1 MLWEVDS
8 PIVETY
14 RTMLA
19 TKVAEQSNAVAAR
32 NAAKNGAK
40 APKWKSLLTKPANHV
55 VMREVDET
63 LTDLVNITIDK
74 DNAHDAAHI
83 AAKLYKLADYFADQ
97 ASLWATDLPSDH
109 GPSLSDEEIKKLT
122 ETCDMLFGKFMDEVI
137 PLAEKRND
145 PSIESLV
152 VQVVGQPVL
161 AKKQTDGTVRYQLDL
176 ERIRTPRNASS
187 SSSSNR
193 LHLTVDGTPMNCENF
208 AQEVDTAFS
217 MKAMTFLDQAKTVPG
232 YNTDGTPFPFE
243 HNSKVY
249 SVQLTSTYKVKP

>member
-19 TKVAEQSNAVAAR
+19 AKVAEQSNAVAAR

-40 APKWKSLLTKPANHV
+40 APKWKSLLTKPAEPNTQEYV
-55 VMREVDET
+55 TNT
-63 LTDLVNITIDK
+63 LLDIADLTISK

-83 AAKLYKLADYFADQ
+83 AAKLYKLADHFAEQ

-109 GPSLSDEEIKKLT
+109 GPSLSDDEIKKLT

-137 PLAEKRND
+137 PLAERRND

-152 VQVVGQPVL
+152 VSVVGQPVL

-176 ERIRTPRNASS
+176 ERIRTPRNG

-193 LHLTVDGTPMNCENF
+193 LHLTVNGTPMEGENF
-208 AQEVDTAFS
+208 AQEVDVAFS
-217 MKAMTFLDQAKTVPG
+217 LKASTFLDLLKDQMAGTGK
-232 YNTDGTPFPFE
+232 YNTKGEPMPFA
-243 HNSKVY
+243 HNSKTY
-249 SVQLTSTYKVKP
+249 TVQLHTVQS